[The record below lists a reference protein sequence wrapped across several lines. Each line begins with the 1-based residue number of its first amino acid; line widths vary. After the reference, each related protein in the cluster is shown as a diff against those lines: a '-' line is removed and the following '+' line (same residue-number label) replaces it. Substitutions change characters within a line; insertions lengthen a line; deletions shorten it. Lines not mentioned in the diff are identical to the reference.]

1 MSAFPRYWT
10 ASAISALGSA
20 VTAVALPVLVVQVLE
35 ASAFEVGLVNAAQFV
50 PYAVLGLVAGVY
62 VDRWR
67 RRSVLV
73 WASIGRAV
81 CLGLIPLLWLAGALH
96 LWVLIVLLL
105 AFGAFA
111 VFGFAAT
118 QSLLPQI
125 VPRSRLLSANARLD
139 QADATAQAAGPAIGG
154 GLVALLGA
162 PLTIALDAVSYALDA
177 VLIGGIRVDEERPRT
192 RPRRRLHHEVREG
205 LRWMYRHPRLRP
217 LAVSTH
223 VWFVAN
229 GAALTI
235 LAVFALRTLDLS
247 PAVYGVLFAVSGL
260 AALAGAGA
268 APALGRRLGEG
279 DAILVARMLYP
290 AAWILVLVAPDR
302 GGVGAVVLLAA
313 ALALHGA
320 AGGIENANEL
330 GYWQAVTP
338 DRMLGRVNATRRAA
352 NRTAGALGAVAGG
365 AAVTLAGPRPALV
378 AVVLVFAVAAVIGV
392 ASPLRGA
399 RGPAGD

>member
-67 RRSVLV
+67 RKSVLV

-139 QADATAQAAGPAIGG
+139 QADATAQTAGPAIGG

-260 AALAGAGA
+260 ATLAGAGA

-279 DAILVARMLYP
+279 DAILIARLLYP
-290 AAWILVLVAPDR
+290 AAWVLVLVAPDR
-302 GGVGAVVLLAA
+302 GGAGAAVLLAA
-313 ALALHGA
+313 ALGLHGV

-365 AAVTLAGPRPALV
+365 AGVTLAGPRPALV
-378 AVVLVFAVAAVIGV
+378 AVVLVFAVAAVIGI

-399 RGPAGD
+399 RRPAGD